1 MFKVIACL
9 LSTFGLAGCG
19 SLSDG
24 RAPTSPAAPH
34 LPLTPESQCLAAA
47 QSAET
52 FPDTSP
58 ARISVSHILV
68 RHVGSR
74 RAPEGMTRSRG
85 DACLRA
91 EKALQALKQGR
102 DFAELVAEF
111 SDERGAETRAGSIG
125 SLVRGGS
132 VFTRDQPS
140 EQRRRIPV
148 WFSHHPAHELRDAAR
163 LLPPPK

>member
-1 MFKVIACL
+1 MFKVLACL
-9 LSTFGLAGCG
+9 LSAFGLAGCG

-24 RAPTSPAAPH
+24 PAPTSPAAPH
-34 LPLTPESQCLAAA
+34 LPLTPERQCLAAA

-58 ARISVSHILV
+58 GRISVSHILV

-85 DACLRA
+85 DACLRT

-125 SLVRGGS
+125 SIEPEDV
-132 VFTRDQPS
+132 DPS
-140 EQRRRIPV
+140 FGAAA
-148 WFSHHPAHELRDAAR
+148 FSLEVNQVSNIVESRSGFHIILRTN
-163 LLPPPK
+163 